1 MVDAVQR
8 IDLLVQSGGGAWP
21 DSLSGRLLAVA
32 CAT

>member
-8 IDLLVQSGGGAWP
+8 IDLVVLSGGGGGQ
-21 DSLSGRLLAVA
+21 DRLLARQHAQA

>member
-8 IDLLVQSGGGAWP
+8 IDLLVQSGGGGGQ
-21 DSLSGRLLAVA
+21 DRLVARQLAQA